1 MGPMVV
7 HTASIQGKQLKK
19 VKEDTPEHTHFF
31 WKIHKLQK
39 NIAKVWQPCYFKG
52 EHTDKLESLQ
62 MGLTAPKTAKTRLQ
76 EVWKV

>member
-7 HTASIQGKQLKK
+7 HTASIKAKKLKQ

-39 NIAKVWQPCYFKG
+39 NFAKVRQPCDLKG
-52 EHTDKLESLQ
+52 EHTDKLQSLQ
-62 MGLTAPKTAKTRLQ
+62 MRLTAPKTAKTRLQ